1 MSVSTSATAGS
12 IWRSVRAP
20 ALIGL
25 LFLALAI
32 ITTALS
38 GSGQPARY
46 LDPDDASLGGARA
59 LAQLLR
65 ARGVEVDRV
74 DSVAEAETF
83 GAKGDRLLL
92 VTSTMMYGTADAERL
107 AKIPGP
113 RLILGDVG
121 DLSTLAP
128 GVSAK
133 RDTAP
138 LTTRA
143 AECDLPAARLAGTAF
158 TGGVV
163 FNAPKQA
170 VRCYSTVEGPTLV
183 TYQAGA
189 STITVVGT
197 GAFMTNLRLAEDGN
211 AALAINL
218 ASTASAVT
226 WLVDPPPPI
235 VADGDGDLDGDR
247 DGDGDRDLAGPEGQ
261 SLSDLMPDSIGPGV
275 LMAVIAVVVTAF
287 WRGRRL
293 GPVVVERLPVVVR
306 AAETVEGRG
315 RLYRA
320 RRARG
325 RAADALRAGAI
336 DRIVPRLGLASGAGQ
351 ASIVSAIA
359 VRTGHAADQIG
370 EALYG
375 GPPADDAGLVALAGY
390 LDFLERTVVT
400 Q

>member
-38 GSGQPARY
+38 GSGQPGRY
-46 LDPDDASLGGARA
+46 LDPDDTSLGGARA

-92 VTSTMMYGTADAERL
+92 VTSTVMYGTADAERL
-107 AKIPGP
+107 AKIPGH
-113 RLILGDVG
+113 RLIVGDVG

-133 RDTAP
+133 RDTAT
-138 LTTRA
+138 LTSRA
-143 AECDLPAARLAGTAF
+143 PECDLPAARLAGTAF
-158 TGGVV
+158 TGGVI
-163 FNAPKQA
+163 FNAPEQA

-197 GAFMTNLRLAEDGN
+197 GAFMTNQRLAEDGN

-226 WLVDPPPPI
+226 WLVDPAEPP
-235 VADGDGDLDGDR
+235 AEE
-247 DGDGDRDLAGPEGQ
+247 LAGSEGQ
-261 SLSDLMPDSIGPGV
+261 SLGDLMPDSIGWAV
-275 LMAVIAVVVTAF
+275 LMAVIAVLVTAF

-375 GPPADDAGLVALAGY
+375 GPPADDAGLLALAGY